1 MTPRHPAT
9 DRLFFSEE
17 ALTEALACCADL
29 LRASERSF
37 RRQPDHAD
45 WSDAGKPAVD
55 QPACRCC
62 VTEVRVGG
70 LDAAWSLLC

>member
-29 LRASERSF
+29 LRASELTF

-55 QPACRCC
+55 QPAC
-62 VTEVRVGG
+62 
-70 LDAAWSLLC
+70 